1 MGVIMIR
8 CPRTGRAI
16 TTDIKADREAF
27 RCSTVFFSRTYCTNC
42 RTNHEWFAGDA
53 WVDEPGERMLKA
65 F

>member
-65 F
+65 S